1 MLMDLRSSGSSP
13 CSAVPSSRC
22 LSAGGTDIGPQP
34 QIASS
39 RPVGP
44 RRSSR
49 PFSALPR
56 RAEGGSQHGLSASG
70 GGDGPGLSGQ
80 VVEIAARASRAL
92 PPPAG
97 AVGRRDRE
105 PRRRRGPAFSLG
117 GRSGQPRNAWG
128 NLSHA
133 DRITNAVESSTGKR
147 LPLPQI
153 GGGSRAGPTS
163 GMRSTATALRAG
175 MEDGVPFSW
184 WVGWSGERHPS
195 WTGAPAGAQQCGCGL
210 DQSCLD
216 VGHLCSCGSDK
227 DGCILNKLQEATS
240 PYKRTNDT
248 GLLSFRDHLPVT
260 QIVIMG
266 TNRSNSEAAWRIG
279 PLRCYGDQSSS
290 LEIYLHAQC
299 LAAPHCATV
308 NRAE

>member
-1 MLMDLRSSGSSP
+1 MSFTVKSHFNSLR
-13 CSAVPSSRC
+13 VWC

-49 PFSALPR
+49 PFSALLR

-80 VVEIAARASRAL
+80 VVEIAAGASRAL

-175 MEDGVPFSW
+175 MEED
-184 WVGWSGERHPS
+184 
-195 WTGAPAGAQQCGCGL
+195 AKCPA
-210 DQSCLD
+210 
-216 VGHLCSCGSDK
+216 HR
-227 DGCILNKLQEATS
+227 NH
-240 PYKRTNDT
+240 
-248 GLLSFRDHLPVT
+248 LLS
-260 QIVIMG
+260 
-266 TNRSNSEAAWRIG
+266 
-279 PLRCYGDQSSS
+279 QSSRTTES
-290 LEIYLHAQC
+290 YFKASHLRPDQPTLVRLVPPKEVKYEQMKCFIASEIS
-299 LAAPHCATV
+299 APSS
-308 NRAE
+308 